1 MLMKSKKKR
10 VLPGFGLSLGFT
22 TLYISL
28 LVLIPLS
35 MVFIET
41 SKLGWGEFIEIVTS
55 ERVLHS
61 YKISFGTAIAA
72 AAINAVFGFI
82 VAWVLV
88 RYSFPGK
95 RILDALIDLPFALP
109 TAVAGITLT
118 TLYSTNGW
126 IGQFLEP
133 LNIKIAFTPLGI
145 TIALTFIGLPFI
157 VRMVQPVLQDI
168 EKEVEEAAE
177 SLGASRFQ
185 VFRKVIFPEV
195 FPALLSGFS
204 LAFARGLGEYGSVV
218 FIAGNMPMKTEIAPL
233 MIMTKLEQFD
243 YAGAT
248 CLFTLFGILFYISD
262 ILEKDYNIDGVLK
275 GAILAI
281 PLLFMTITSYLT
293 GSKIGKKMKKMKSL
307 IVFGLILMT
316 ISFASLVFFK
326 SLIPFFSV
334 LVISS
339 IGTGLALPCINSFIT
354 GSVSS
359 DKRGFV
365 TSLYGSV
372 RFLGVAIG
380 PPVYSTLMDWSRTGM
395 FLTTAGLT
403 LLVSLLCMILI
414 RVGKKEA
421 SKEKNQKKDTL
432 FDKLQL
438 T

>member
-1 MLMKSKKKR
+1 MKSKKKR

-72 AAINAVFGFI
+72 AAINAVFGLI

-126 IGQFLEP
+126 IGQFFEP

-248 CLFTLFGILFYISD
+248 
-262 ILEKDYNIDGVLK
+262 
-275 GAILAI
+275 AIAVV
-281 PLLFMTITSYLT
+281 M
-293 GSKIGKKMKKMKSL
+293 MM
-307 IVFGLILMT
+307 
-316 ISFASLVFFK
+316 ISFLC
-326 SLIPFFSV
+326 LIM
-334 LVISS
+334 
-339 IGTGLALPCINSFIT
+339 INLIQ
-354 GSVSS
+354 
-359 DKRGFV
+359 
-365 TSLYGSV
+365 
-372 RFLGVAIG
+372 
-380 PPVYSTLMDWSRTGM
+380 MWSRKHE
-395 FLTTAGLT
+395 LH
-403 LLVSLLCMILI
+403 
-414 RVGKKEA
+414 KE
-421 SKEKNQKKDTL
+421 
-432 FDKLQL
+432 
-438 T
+438 

>member
-1 MLMKSKKKR
+1 MKSKKKR

-72 AAINAVFGFI
+72 AAINAVFGLI

-126 IGQFLEP
+126 IGQFFEP

-145 TIALTFIGLPFI
+145 TIALTFIGLPFV

-248 CLFTLFGILFYISD
+248 AIAVVMMMISFLCLIMINLIQMWSRKH
-262 ILEKDYNIDGVLK
+262 E
-275 GAILAI
+275 
-281 PLLFMTITSYLT
+281 LT
-293 GSKIGKKMKKMKSL
+293 G
-307 IVFGLILMT
+307 
-316 ISFASLVFFK
+316 
-326 SLIPFFSV
+326 
-334 LVISS
+334 
-339 IGTGLALPCINSFIT
+339 
-354 GSVSS
+354 
-359 DKRGFV
+359 
-365 TSLYGSV
+365 
-372 RFLGVAIG
+372 
-380 PPVYSTLMDWSRTGM
+380 
-395 FLTTAGLT
+395 
-403 LLVSLLCMILI
+403 
-414 RVGKKEA
+414 E
-421 SKEKNQKKDTL
+421 
-432 FDKLQL
+432 
-438 T
+438 